1 MPSERGVKV
10 FPAREGE
17 ILKVLGETLTFK
29 VVSEDTGGSYA
40 LIEIETPAEL
50 GPPLH
55 VHRRE
60 DEGFFVLEDR
70 YEIRVGDQTITATPG
85 TFAFLPRNIPHLYK
99 NVGTTAARLLVIVTP
114 GGFEKFLAE
123 LSLLPPGPPDF
134 AKIAAIARN
143 YELEFV

>member
-1 MPSERGVKV
+1 MTSARGVKV
-10 FPAREGE
+10 FPAREGR

-40 LIEIETPAEL
+40 LIEIETPPGL

-60 DEGFFVLEDR
+60 DEGFFVLQGG
-70 YEIRVGDQTITATPG
+70 YEIRVGDQTITAPPG
-85 TFAFLPRNIPHLYK
+85 AFAFLPRNIPHAYK
-99 NVGTTAARLLVIVTP
+99 NVGAIAARLLAVITP

-123 LSLLPPGPPDF
+123 LSLLPPGPPDL
-134 AKIAAIARN
+134 AKVAAIGREYA
-143 YELEFV
+143 LEFV

>member
-17 ILKVLGETLTFK
+17 ILKVLGETLTLK
-29 VVSEDTGGSYA
+29 VVSEDTGGSYT
-40 LIEIETPAEL
+40 LIEIETPPGL
-50 GPPLH
+50 GPPPH

-60 DEGFFVLEDR
+60 DEGFFVLKGR
-70 YEIRVGDQTITATPG
+70 YEIRVGDRTFPAAPG
-85 TFAFLPRNIPHLYK
+85 AFAFLPRNIPHAYK
-99 NVGTTAARLLVIVTP
+99 NVGMTAAHLLVVITP
-114 GGFEKFLAE
+114 GGLEKFFAE

-134 AKIAAIARN
+134 AQITDTARK